1 MKHLDGYKR
10 VEQFLDGT
18 LDNGEKFSVK
28 INNEF
33 VNECI
38 KATAERHLRQKIKEA
53 RIVFRA
59 DNK

>member
-38 KATAERHLRQKIKEA
+38 KAIAEKAFTSK
-53 RIVFRA
+53 
-59 DNK
+59 NKGGQDCVQSGQ